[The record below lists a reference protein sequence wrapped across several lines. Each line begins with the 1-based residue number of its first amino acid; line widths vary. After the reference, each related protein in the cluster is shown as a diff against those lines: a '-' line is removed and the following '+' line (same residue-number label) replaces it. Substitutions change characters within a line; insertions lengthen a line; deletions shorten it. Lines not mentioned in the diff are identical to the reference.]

1 MNMNKAIEDVHDA
14 EAELAKRLR
23 VTGERH
29 ASEADIY
36 HLGHTLARHCADH
49 LRALAPAAERYGAKP
64 APGDLDTSPGL
75 LETLRRKGA
84 EVVGRSEAAGLLL
97 MADLRELYLAAQ
109 QAEITWAVLLQA
121 AKARR
126 DAELIKLVTHCQEET
141 EVCGKWLRTRI
152 KEAAPQVYATG

>member
-36 HLGHTLARHCADH
+36 HLAHALARRSAEH
-49 LRALAPAAERYGAKP
+49 LEALAPFAERYGAKP
-64 APGDLDTSPGL
+64 AADDVDKSPGL

-84 EVVGRSEAAGLLL
+84 EVTGRSEAAGLLL
-97 MADLRELYLAAQ
+97 MSDLRELYLTAQ
-109 QAEITWAVLLQA
+109 HAELAWVVLMQA

-126 DAELIKLVTHCQEET
+126 DAGLIEVVTRCHEEA
-141 EVCGKWLRTRI
+141 EMCGKWLRTRI
-152 KEAAPQVYATG
+152 KEAAPQVYAAG